1 MLHAKFELDYC
12 ERLIKNGDWAELLRG
27 IKRMDPADTADL
39 LEALDAN
46 ARDRLFELL
55 DSEMA
60 SEVLVE
66 LDTPFVDDVVDD
78 MPADKLADLADRMAP
93 DDAVRILTD
102 LDDEVKSAEV
112 LAGMKVSS
120 DVSEMMRYGRDSA
133 GQLMTTEVFSL
144 AAHCPIREVREALVN
159 YEPTDPVFYVYAVEG
174 KSGKLLGL
182 ASVKAVFTAGLNTT
196 LADALEREYVYCHV
210 NDDQEDV
217 AHKFRKYDVWV
228 MPVVDENH
236 RLVGRI
242 TADDIMDVLH
252 EEADEDLAALVGAPD
267 IERDEDSPFAIAR
280 LRFPWL
286 MVTMGAGL
294 VNSIIIR
301 SMLNVTANAT
311 FAIFVP
317 AIMAMGGN
325 TGMQSSAV
333 TIRGIALG
341 QQAYNRLAALIAREV
356 SAGLLMGLACGAIS
370 GCVIWLFLT
379 VTGADTG
386 SLTAMQLGV
395 TVGAAMFCSMGFA
408 SCFGAFV
415 PMTLH
420 RLGIDPAVAA
430 GPFVTTS
437 NDLSAS
443 LIYFFVCFL
452 MLRSQAL

>member
-1 MLHAKFELDYC
+1 MPHVKLELDQC
-12 ERLIKNGDWAELLRG
+12 EHLIKNGDWAALLRA
-27 IKRMDPADTADL
+27 IQDMDPADTADL
-39 LEALDAN
+39 LEALDAKD
-46 ARDRLFELL
+46 RERLFKLL
-55 DSEMA
+55 DSETA

-66 LDTPFVDDVVDD
+66 LDAPFVDDVVDD
-78 MPADKLADLADRMAP
+78 MPTDKLADLADRMAP

-102 LDDEVKSAEV
+102 LDDEEKSAEV
-112 LAGMKVSS
+112 LAGMKASG
-120 DVSEMMRYGRDSA
+120 DVSGMMRYGCDSA
-133 GQLMTTEVFSL
+133 GQLMTTEVFSM
-144 AAHCPIREVREALVN
+144 AADCPIRQVREALVN
-159 YEPTDPVFYVYAVEG
+159 YEPTDPVFYVYAIDAET
-174 KSGKLLGL
+174 GKLLGL
-182 ASVKAVFTAGLNTT
+182 ASVKAVFTAGLNAT
-196 LADALEREYVYCHV
+196 LRDALERDYVHCHV
-210 NDDQEDV
+210 NEDQEHV

-252 EEADEDLAALVGAPD
+252 EEADEDLAAMVGAPD

-286 MVTMGAGL
+286 MVTMAAGL
-294 VNSIIIR
+294 VNSIIIK
-301 SMLNVTANAT
+301 SLLQVTANAT
-311 FAIFVP
+311 LAIFVP

-341 QQAYNRLAALIAREV
+341 QRAYNRLGGLIVKEV
-356 SAGLLMGLACGAIS
+356 SAGLLMGLACGMIS
-370 GCVIWLFLT
+370 GSVIWLFLT

-386 SLTAMQLGV
+386 TLNAVRLGI

-408 SCFGAFV
+408 SSFGAFV
-415 PMTLH
+415 PMTLN

-443 LIYFFVCFL
+443 LIYFSVCFF
-452 MLRSQAL
+452 MLRS